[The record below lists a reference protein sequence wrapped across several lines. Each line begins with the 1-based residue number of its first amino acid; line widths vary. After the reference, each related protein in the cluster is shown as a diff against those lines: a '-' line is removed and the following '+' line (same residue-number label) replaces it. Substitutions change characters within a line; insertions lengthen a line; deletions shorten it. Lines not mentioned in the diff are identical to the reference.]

1 MARII
6 ESSSGGRRLIKLSTA
21 DVISVVQEYQQL
33 VHNNRYY
40 EDIYSILNDKVI
52 FLPEEG

>member
-33 VHNNRYY
+33 VHNNRCY
-40 EDIYSILNDKVI
+40 EDIYSILNDTVI